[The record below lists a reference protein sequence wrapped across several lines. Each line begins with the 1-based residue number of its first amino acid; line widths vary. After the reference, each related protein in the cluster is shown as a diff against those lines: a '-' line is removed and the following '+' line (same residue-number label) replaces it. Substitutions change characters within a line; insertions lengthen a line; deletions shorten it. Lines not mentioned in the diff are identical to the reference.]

1 MNEGRK
7 KWPCVVNWVAKCMD
21 FVLNSVSVLGP
32 QRRTLVPNRAN
43 YNTLC

>member
-43 YNTLC
+43 YNTLW

>member
-1 MNEGRK
+1 MALCGKLGREMHGFRVK
-7 KWPCVVNWVAKCMD
+7 Q
-21 FVLNSVSVLGP
+21 LSVLGP